1 MRQTPNTGAIMPNVR
16 SVEPTTLSHP
26 PVAPWVEAPVQ
37 YLADLSIKPVTYNP
51 PNGTGVPRRIGNY
64 RDFPVHIHDAR
75 SVLHDLSLDRQAFIL
90 THHDT
95 AVHDFYD
102 KEEVRTAYEPEVEA
116 LIKRE
121 TGAAKVVVF
130 DHTVR
135 TADRAVERGLRA
147 PVMIVDTASTEK
159 S

>member
-1 MRQTPNTGAIMPNVR
+1 MTSVR
-16 SVEPTTLSHP
+16 LAEST
-26 PVAPWVEAPVQ
+26 APRAPLQAWIEAPVN

-51 PNGTGVPRRIGNY
+51 PHGTGLSRRVGNY
-64 RDFPVHIHDAR
+64 RDFKVRIHDAR
-75 SVLHDLSLDRQAFIL
+75 PIAKAFSLDRQAFIL

-95 AVHDFYD
+95 TVRDFYD
-102 KEEVRTAYEPEVEA
+102 EEQIRTTYNAEVEA

-135 TADRAVERGLRA
+135 TADRAV
-147 PVMIVDTASTEK
+147 
-159 S
+159 